1 MGGDKAMAELDG
13 TALLLHPLRAL
24 AAVTGTQAVVAKRDT
39 RLPALPP
46 GVEVWL
52 EPDTPRHPLTGI
64 LHALRAAAGRPV
76 LCCAVDLPRLD
87 PPTLQALLDAGD
99 GREACVVARVA
110 GALEPLCALWRPGA
124 LPRLEACA
132 PTPRMRDVV
141 TALGAL
147 EVTFADARPFAN
159 ANAPRDLRRLQS
171 G

>member
-24 AAVTGTQAVVAKRDT
+24 AAVTDAQAVVAKRDT

-52 EPDTPRHPLTGI
+52 EPDTPRHPLTGV

-99 GREACVVARVA
+99 GREAC
-110 GALEPLCALWRPGA
+110 
-124 LPRLEACA
+124 A

-141 TALGAL
+141 IALGAL